1 MEGRIFID
9 NTEIGIVEFKIID
22 ANMGVIAGNFFAA
35 EDYGQF
41 KSEIQ
46 LLTEKNGNANSR
58 NFNFK
63 IFVENIK
70 LNPVGGICLID
81 SEEFGEMYLDA
92 AGISQS
98 ELEKFHNS
106 KNDN

>member
-9 NTEIGIVEFKIID
+9 NLEIGIVEFKIID
-22 ANMGVIAGNFFAA
+22 ESMGAIAGDFVAA
-35 EDYGQF
+35 EDYGKF

-46 LLTEKNGNANSR
+46 KLTEKNGNANSQ

-63 IFVENIK
+63 IIVENTE

-98 ELEKFHNS
+98 ELEKVN
-106 KNDN
+106 K

>member
-1 MEGRIFID
+1 
-9 NTEIGIVEFKIID
+9 
-22 ANMGVIAGNFFAA
+22 MGVIAGDFVAA
-35 EDYGQF
+35 GGYGKF

-63 IFVENIK
+63 IFVENIE
-70 LNPVGGICLID
+70 LNPVGGICVID
-81 SEEFGEMYLDA
+81 SEEFGEIFLDA